1 MRSYDPTWGR
11 FLSKTFPVPG
21 NHEYN
26 TPNAA
31 GFFRYFGR
39 RTFGGRGYYSF
50 DRGAWHIV
58 ALDSVRGRLPDERQL
73 RWLRRDLRRNDDRC
87 QVAFFHHPL
96 FTSGTEAPP
105 SPFMVAFWSI
115 LFRQGVDVILNGH
128 AHSYERFAKLTPTGE
143 PQPAASVRSLSAQ
156 EGQGCTNSV
165 TRSREVNVGSEHTG
179 SFSCAYSPMHTR
191 GDSCR
196 SMGRRATAGTR
207 TAIADG
213 SGHETGRSHVRGR
226 SGEPRVSLLCSTA
239 RLGEHPGNV
248 ERSST
253 IGESPHTVVCAA
265 DLCGLHDVLTCP
277 VVSFIATSRG
287 WLKHWG
293 FGCLLSPHC

>member
-1 MRSYDPTWGR
+1 MSRMQRFCASAVTVVTGLALLAAAPSAYAQHPRIAAAGDIACRWKACDAQRGTTRLIERLDPSAVLALGDTQYRYGRLTEYMRSYDPTWGR

-58 ALDSVRGRLPDERQL
+58 ALDSVRGRLPEERQL

-143 PQPAASVRSLSAQ
+143 PSARGIRQ
-156 EGQGCTNSV
+156 IVVGTGGAGLYEFGDPVPGSQRRIGAHGILLMRLLPDAYRWRFVAIDGQ
-165 TRSREVNVGSEHTG
+165 TR
-179 SFSCAYSPMHTR
+179 
-191 GDSCR
+191 D
-196 SMGRRATAGTR
+196 
-207 TAIADG
+207 
-213 SGHETGRSHVRGR
+213 SGH
-226 SGEPRVSLLCSTA
+226 TA
-239 RLGEHPGNV
+239 CH
-248 ERSST
+248 S
-253 IGESPHTVVCAA
+253 
-265 DLCGLHDVLTCP
+265 
-277 VVSFIATSRG
+277 
-287 WLKHWG
+287 
-293 FGCLLSPHC
+293 